1 MIHQHQSRRAACDTE
16 TVPQAARL
24 PRLPRSLFAAMAFM
38 ILINLLFTIAPLQR
52 LLQIPSGC
60 MASFFLGAPAEF
72 DGSVVQIF
80 TQPRLT
86 VSTAC
91 SGVRLFAILSGLGA
105 GYWCGRRRLR
115 WLALLP
121 LCYGITLFSNSA
133 RIAAAWQF
141 RRISDGLLPDW
152 LQEFAHMGIG
162 MAWSL
167 TIIAVLVYWMSRKPQ
182 PVKETNR

>member
-1 MIHQHQSRRAACDTE
+1 MKKYMPLLIAAG
-16 TVPQAARL
+16 V
-24 PRLPRSLFAAMAFM
+24 M
-38 ILINLLFTIAPLQR
+38 ILTNILFSIAPLER
-52 LLQIPSGC
+52 LLQIPSGFI
-60 MASFFLGAPAEF
+60 ASLFLGAPAEF
-72 DGSVVQIF
+72 DGTVVQIF
-80 TQPRLT
+80 THPLLT

-91 SGVRLFAILSGLGA
+91 SGVRLFAILAGLGA
-105 GYWCGRRRLR
+105 GYWCGRRPIR

-162 MAWSL
+162 MVWSL
-167 TIIAVLVYWMSRKPQ
+167 TIIAALVYWISRKPQ